1 MYHLFFYSFICFLLY
16 IQKFLYSYGKN
27 AIDKYIPNNNFN
39 EYKKKYIVKN
49 IFKSV
54 LLFFLFLLCTIPII
68 DGFIFNN
75 WSCLSFHI
83 IGSFYMAVDLGGI
96 IYIRGLPRSTIIHHT
111 SVTVMGLL
119 NIMLDYNVNGYY
131 RSFLLYGYFSCIPFI
146 VNFYLGSRYII
157 QDELIKKKIAYYSY
171 ISYTLSLVLNILCE
185 IVLFYN
191 VPFNYTIIIYLLIL
205 SMIFNDD
212 IVLITFLYNVSK

>member
-1 MYHLFFYSFICFLLY
+1 MYQLFFFSFICFLLY
-16 IQKFLYSYGKN
+16 IQRFLYACGPMIIN
-27 AIDKYIPNNNFN
+27 KYVPDNNFN
-39 EYKKKYIVKN
+39 DYKKKYIVKN

-54 LLFFLFLLCTIPII
+54 LLFFLFLLTTIPII

-83 IGSFYMAVDLGGI
+83 IGSFYMAVDLGAI
-96 IYIRGLPRSTIIHHT
+96 IYVRGLPRTTIIHHT
-111 SVTVMGLL
+111 SVTIMGLL

-131 RSFLLYGYFSCIPFI
+131 RSFLLYGYFSCIPFL

-157 QDELIKKKIAYYSY
+157 QDEQIKKKIAYYSF
-171 ISYTLSLVLNILCE
+171 ITYTLSLILNILCE

-191 VPFNYTIIIYLLIL
+191 VPFNYTIIIYLVIL
-205 SMIFNDD
+205 GMIFNDD
-212 IVLITFLYNVSK
+212 IVLITFLYKVSK